1 MKIKMTKQRDVRISS
16 GQSISYLMGREYNV
30 PKDTADLLIGE
41 KSAVAVTEPKSTE
54 KKD

>member
-1 MKIKMTKQRDVRISS
+1 MKIKMTKARDVRISS
-16 GQSISYLMGREYNV
+16 GTSVSYAKGREYDV